1 MSKVKH
7 SAATRRRKKKVLKAA
22 KGFRLDRSKQFQQ
35 ARRALLH
42 ALTYSYRDRKAR
54 KRDFRS
60 LWIVRINAL
69 CRAEG
74 ITYSRFMAGLKKSKV
89 ELDRKILAAIA
100 VSDPATFKQLIAFTK
115 K

>member
-1 MSKVKH
+1 
-7 SAATRRRKKKVLKAA
+7 
-22 KGFRLDRSKQFQQ
+22 
-35 ARRALLH
+35 
-42 ALTYSYRDRKAR
+42 LTYNYRDRKVR

-74 ITYSRFMAGLKKSKV
+74 ITYSQFMSGLKKSKV

-100 VSDPATFKQLIAFTK
+100 VSDPDAFKQLIAFTK

>member
-1 MSKVKH
+1 
-7 SAATRRRKKKVLKAA
+7 
-22 KGFRLDRSKQFQQ
+22 
-35 ARRALLH
+35 LLL